1 MRSIFY
7 LTAAFTFA
15 CINLMGC
22 AKDEAPPKA
31 RPVLKAVLKVQGKPD
46 QQIVMQQL
54 PPKAPKSPVMTIAQP
69 PATAQLQPVPAG
81 TLTTPCKSPTKVALK
96 PLKIDP
102 KEHSVLV
109 KHKSTGC
116 GCGNTQTKVRTCTPK
131 RHVQKTCHR
140 NFNRGTYRVGFHV
153 SLGGFGF

>member
-7 LTAAFTFA
+7 LTAAFTFL

-46 QQIVMQQL
+46 QQIAMQQL
-54 PPKAPKSPVMTIAQP
+54 PPKTVSAPLILDWNNP
-69 PATAQLQPVPAG
+69 PLQPVPAG

-116 GCGNTQTKVRTCTPK
+116 GCGIAQTKVRTSTPK
-131 RHVQKTCHR
+131 QHIQKTCR
-140 NFNRGTYRVGFHV
+140 QNRNRGTYRVGFHV
-153 SLGGFGF
+153 RLGGFGF